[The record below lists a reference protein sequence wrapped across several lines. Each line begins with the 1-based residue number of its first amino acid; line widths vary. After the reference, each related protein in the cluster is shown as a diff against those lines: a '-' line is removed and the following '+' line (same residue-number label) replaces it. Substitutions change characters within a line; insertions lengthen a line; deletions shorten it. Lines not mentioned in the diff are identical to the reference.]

1 MTNPRSQEA
10 TRHVVA
16 YVHAGHGV
24 STANGDEQPIIIA
37 TRAAKEAKSTWGRTY
52 KFPKE
57 TVFTATVYDVT
68 GVKKWTYN
76 ADSYG
81 GAGGVTNDDENVDV
95 RHCNY
100 ICRYQIVL

>member
-1 MTNPRSQEA
+1 MTNPRSQKA

-24 STANGDEQPIIIA
+24 STANGDDQPIIIA

-52 KFPKE
+52 KFPEE
-57 TVFTATVYDVT
+57 TIFTATVYDVT
-68 GVKKWTYN
+68 GVEKWTYN
-76 ADSYG
+76 TDSG
-81 GAGGVTNDDENVDV
+81 QVTNDDENPINGT

>member
-1 MTNPRSQEA
+1 MTNPRSQKA
-10 TRHVVA
+10 TKTVVA

-24 STANGDEQPIIIA
+24 STANGNEQPIIIA

-57 TVFTATVYDVT
+57 TVFTATVFDVT
-68 GVKKWTYN
+68 GVEKWTYN
-76 ADSYG
+76 TDSG
-81 GAGGVTNDDENVDV
+81 QVTNDDEIPINGT
-95 RHCNY
+95 RHCNF

>member
-1 MTNPRSQEA
+1 MTNSKSKQKE

-24 STANGDEQPIIIA
+24 STANGSEQPIIIA

-57 TVFTATVYDVT
+57 TIFTASVYDVT

-76 ADSYG
+76 TDSCT
-81 GAGGVTNDDENVDV
+81 VINDDEEVV
-95 RHCNY
+95 GPRHCNY

>member
-1 MTNPRSQEA
+1 MTQTSIKKA
-10 TRHVVA
+10 TKTVVA

-24 STANGDEQPIIIA
+24 STANGNEQPIIIA
-37 TRAAKEAKSTWGRTY
+37 TRAAKEAKRTWGRTY

-57 TVFTATVYDVT
+57 TIFTATVYDVT
-68 GVKKWTYN
+68 GVEKWTYN
-76 ADSYG
+76 TDSCQ
-81 GAGGVTNDDENVDV
+81 VTNDDEIPVNGT

>member
-1 MTNPRSQEA
+1 MTNPRSQKA
-10 TRHVVA
+10 TKTVVA

-24 STANGDEQPIIIA
+24 STANGNEEPIIIA

-57 TVFTATVYDVT
+57 TVFTATVFDVT
-68 GVKKWTYN
+68 GVEKWTYN
-76 ADSYG
+76 TDSG
-81 GAGGVTNDDENVDV
+81 QVTNDDENPINGT